1 MPRSCRKSCMNAS
14 TTSYEEGGLLGRLA
28 GLVREASA
36 AGGTARFRGGGEGH
50 LVQVAIAHEADE
62 DAAGLVVPGH
72 ARDHGYLHGGVRAR
86 GFGLAGLLTRL
97 RMPVLLRM
105 LALLRMLGLRGRGGA
120 DDRGSRDKRQLGLD
134 GQVSPGGGA
143 GIAWRLGLG
152 SGLLGRLG

>member
-50 LVQVAIAHEADE
+50 LVQITIAHEADE

-72 ARDHGYLHGGVRAR
+72 ARDHGYLHGGVGAR
-86 GFGLAGLLTRL
+86 GFGLAGLL
-97 RMPVLLRM
+97 VLLWIH
-105 LALLRMLGLRGRGGA
+105 ALLRLSGLRGRGRA
-120 DDRGSRDKRQLGLD
+120 DDRGSWDKR
-134 GQVSPGGGA
+134 
-143 GIAWRLGLG
+143 
-152 SGLLGRLG
+152 